1 MAVKRRVWIEGL
13 LLIAI
18 SIVSLIESLR
28 LIIYKDPQTLYDVL
42 GPGYYLLALSLGLM
56 ITGIFYLIVHL
67 IKLPRMEKKEETSKE
82 MRFRLF
88 GSFTAL
94 GLYLILINFF
104 GYLVSTF
111 IFFVLEFWIIGIKS
125 WLFNIILS
133 IIVSVAYWI
142 VFVKYCSMVFPRGFL
157 GI

>member
-1 MAVKRRVWIEGL
+1 MKRRVWIEGL

-42 GPGYYLLALSLGLM
+42 GPGYYLLLISLGLM
-56 ITGIFYLIVHL
+56 VTGIAYIIAHL
-67 IKLPRMEKKEETSKE
+67 IKLPPSIEKEEVSRE
-82 MRFRLF
+82 MRFRLW
-88 GSFTAL
+88 GSFAAL
-94 GLYLILINFF
+94 GLYLILINFL

-111 IFFVLEFWIIGIKS
+111 IFFVLEFWILGIKS

-133 IIVSVAYWI
+133 IICSVAYWF

>member
-1 MAVKRRVWIEGL
+1 MKRRVWMEGL
-13 LLIAI
+13 VLIVI

-42 GPGYYLLALSLGLM
+42 GPGYFLLAISLGLM
-56 ITGIFYLIVHL
+56 VTGIAYITLHL
-67 IKLPRMEKKEETSKE
+67 IKLPPSIEKEEVSRE
-82 MRFRLF
+82 MRFRLW
-88 GSFTAL
+88 GSFTAM
-94 GLYLILINFF
+94 GLYVILINFL

-111 IFFVLEFWIIGIKS
+111 IFFVLEFWILGIKS

-133 IIVSVAYWI
+133 IICSVAYWF